1 MSLFYR
7 CVRAAWMAVFIASSV
22 DRFRRYAN
30 CRGSRVSGMVFL
42 MWDMII
48 LSKHLVFFLDTM
60 ALVLKQVGTEY
71 CERDRL

>member
-48 LSKHLVFFLDTM
+48 LSKHFISIEVSAM
-60 ALVLKQVGTEY
+60 G
-71 CERDRL
+71 R